1 MERYTG
7 RVALVTGASA
17 GIGAAIT
24 QALLR
29 HGVTVVGLARR
40 VDRIK
45 ALESNDAPGKLYA
58 LEGDVRNEEQI
69 LSAFKWINDH
79 LGGVDI
85 LINNAGVAQDSD
97 LTAAPTEEWRKTF
110 EINVLGL
117 SICTREA
124 VQGMFQ
130 RGVNDGFIINI
141 SSTGG
146 LRSPSTPSLCMYS
159 ASKHAVQVL
168 TEGLRKDLAD
178 KKSGIRVT
186 SICPGLV
193 KTEIMDNLKILD
205 KKRIYSKLSY
215 LQPEHIADA
224 VVYVLSQPAIL
235 EAPML
240 VIQHVGQGR
249 IIESQ

>member
-1 MERYTG
+1 MEIP
-7 RVALVTGASA
+7 VTGSLLSVLVRTSQEDRTIPTGSAS
-17 GIGAAIT
+17 
-24 QALLR
+24 
-29 HGVTVVGLARR
+29 H
-40 VDRIK
+40 
-45 ALESNDAPGKLYA
+45 PGS
-58 LEGDVRNEEQI
+58 DV
-69 LSAFKWINDH
+69 LSAVGNISNLCLRCKETVIWPVPTVH
-79 LGGVDI
+79 QL
-85 LINNAGVAQDSD
+85 SS
-97 LTAAPTEEWRKTF
+97 AAPTEEWRKTF

-124 VQGMFQ
+124 VQGMLQ

-146 LRSPSTPSLCMYS
+146 LRSPSTSSLCMYS

-235 EAPML
+235 EVPML